1 MLKMFNLECMKKYL
15 FSLLAVL
22 IVMSAL
28 AQDRQAILNVMSA
41 QQHAWNRGDLNAFMQ
56 GYWKSDSLMFV
67 GKKGPNYGWQ
77 TTLDHYKKG
86 YPDKSAMGQLSFGI
100 KKVEVLDKTNAFVFG
115 SWQVKRTKDVLS
127 GYFTLWFRK
136 INGQWKIVV
145 DHTS

>member
-1 MLKMFNLECMKKYL
+1 MKMFNLECMKKYL
-15 FSLLAVL
+15 FSLLIVL
-22 IVMSAL
+22 LSITAF
-28 AQDRQAILNVMSA
+28 AQDRQAILKVMA
-41 QQHAWNRGDLNAFMQ
+41 GQQKAWNRGDLNAFMQ
-56 GYWKSDSLMFV
+56 GYWRSDSLMFV
-67 GKKGPNYGWQ
+67 GKKGTTYGWQ

-100 KKVEVLDKTNAFVFG
+100 KKVDVLDKTNAFVFG
-115 SWQVKRTKDVLS
+115 SWQVKRTADTLS